1 MRRRDSR
8 KVLKKRVH
16 LLPIEMFEQS
26 HALTRFCP
34 VLGGKGGN
42 GFPSAIS
49 VTADLGGKGGNGFP
63 SANSVTADLGGKGGN
78 GFPSATSV
86 PASIEDGFGRSDDMG
101 QPSALIVRSIVT
113 GLPAGSLTDRTTG
126 STIKTAK
133 TGTATASIVFFK
145 GVSLLT
151 NKLRRDSFGGV
162 LCLKM
167 FRMRNRSRHE
177 HAYAVPAK
185 PQSHSGLHPDDS
197 GGNSRAICP
206 ADLHRFL
213 AGSLQRPI

>member
-16 LLPIEMFEQS
+16 LLPVEMFEQS
-26 HALTRFCP
+26 HALTRVCP

-113 GLPAGSLTDRTTG
+113 DLPAGSLTDRTTG

-133 TGTATASIVFFK
+133 TGTATASVVFFM
-145 GVSLLT
+145 GGALL
-151 NKLRRDSFGGV
+151 KAIVRRESFGGV
-162 LCLKM
+162 LYLKM
-167 FRMRNRSRHE
+167 FRMRNTGRRSEE
-177 HAYAVPAK
+177 HTVPAK
-185 PQSHSGLHPDDS
+185 PPGHSGLHTDNS
-197 GGNSRAICP
+197 CGHSRAICP
-206 ADLHRFL
+206 AGLPGFVAR
-213 AGSLQRPI
+213 SLQRQI